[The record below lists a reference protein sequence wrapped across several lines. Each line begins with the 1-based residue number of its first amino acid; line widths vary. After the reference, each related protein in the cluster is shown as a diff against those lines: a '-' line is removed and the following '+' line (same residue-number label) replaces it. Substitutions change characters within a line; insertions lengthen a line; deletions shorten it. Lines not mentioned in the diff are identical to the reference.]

1 MASKDSISWQRAQL
15 VVRCACDILGL
26 KEVPPTPD
34 LRLNLTVE
42 EFGEELVKRFAA
54 THPALVFRTES
65 SIERARL
72 ERRFKE
78 ALPKVH
84 LRQGAPPRLS
94 RMNASPSD
102 PSAQGTAM
110 TAPEGAADRTQAEQ
124 VRPPTH

>member
-1 MASKDSISWQRAQL
+1 MAGKESISWQRAHL

-26 KEVPPTPD
+26 KDIPATPD

-42 EFGEELVKRFAA
+42 EFGVELVKRYAT
-54 THPALVFRTES
+54 THPGLVFRTES

-84 LRQGAPPRLS
+84 LRQGAPPRASQPALADGHDVAAERPVADQS
-94 RMNASPSD
+94 RQP
-102 PSAQGTAM
+102 
-110 TAPEGAADRTQAEQ
+110 
-124 VRPPTH
+124 VH